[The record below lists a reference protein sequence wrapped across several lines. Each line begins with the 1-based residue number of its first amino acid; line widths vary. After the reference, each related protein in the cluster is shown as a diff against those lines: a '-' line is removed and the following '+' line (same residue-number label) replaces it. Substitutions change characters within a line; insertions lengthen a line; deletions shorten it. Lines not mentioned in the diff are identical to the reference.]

1 MPGDAAVNRPAAC
14 PPAGVLLQR
23 HAAFQGGLQASEL
36 LEDLDRALKDR
47 PLDPGKFLTD
57 PGVGLAGVG
66 RLSPAAHHGQGP
78 VHLPRSAG
86 DGDDLDGPA
95 LVFERVPEPAVRRSP
110 RTERGRGVVAGID
123 VDEHCTARVQCDR
136 QLEREAGINLRKSRW
151 DNDLATRCGLRVS
164 HGVSERRKSR
174 YPLGLREKHAET
186 ERSGGSAAARSRAE
200 DVA

>member
-14 PPAGVLLQR
+14 LPAGLLLQR

-57 PGVGLAGVG
+57 PGVGLAGAG

-95 LVFERVPEPAVRRSP
+95 LVFERVPEPAVRP
-110 RTERGRGVVAGID
+110 A
-123 VDEHCTARVQCDR
+123 H
-136 QLEREAGINLRKSRW
+136 
-151 DNDLATRCGLRVS
+151 
-164 HGVSERRKSR
+164 
-174 YPLGLREKHAET
+174 
-186 ERSGGSAAARSRAE
+186 ERSAVEVSWPGST
-200 DVA
+200 

>member
-14 PPAGVLLQR
+14 LPAGLLLQR
-23 HAAFQGGLQASEL
+23 RTAFQGGLQASEL

-47 PLDPGKFLTD
+47 PLDTGKFLTD
-57 PGVGLAGVG
+57 PGVGLAG
-66 RLSPAAHHGQGP
+66 
-78 VHLPRSAG
+78 AG
-86 DGDDLDGPA
+86 L
-95 LVFERVPEPAVRRSP
+95 
-110 RTERGRGVVAGID
+110 D
-123 VDEHCTARVQCDR
+123 VDEHCTARVQCDG
-136 QLEREAGINLRKSRW
+136 QLEREAEINLRKSRW
-151 DNDLATRCGLRVS
+151 NNDLATRCGLRVS